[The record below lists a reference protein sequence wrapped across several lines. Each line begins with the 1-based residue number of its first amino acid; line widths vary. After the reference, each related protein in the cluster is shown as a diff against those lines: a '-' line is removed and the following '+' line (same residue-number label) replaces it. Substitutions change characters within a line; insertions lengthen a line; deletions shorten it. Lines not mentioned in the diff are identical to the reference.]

1 MKKINLACIIEDD
14 PVHQMLTQKYVELTG
29 LVDNLIVCKN
39 GKEAYNLLSALIAA
53 GEPVPEV
60 ILLDLNMPVWDGWQ
74 FLEEFLK
81 IPIEQKI
88 TIFILTSSIN
98 EDDFIKAEMYN
109 LSSNYL
115 IKPIK
120 LHELKTVLSKI
131 D

>member
-1 MKKINLACIIEDD
+1 MKKINLACIVEDD
-14 PVHQMLTQKYVELTG
+14 PVHQMLTQKYVKLTG
-29 LVDNLIVCKN
+29 LVDNLILCKN
-39 GKEAYNLLSALIAA
+39 GKEAYNLLSSLITA

-98 EDDFIKAEMYN
+98 EDDFIKAEMFN
-109 LSSNYL
+109 LSSKYL

-120 LHELKTVLSKI
+120 LDKLKTVLSDI
-131 D
+131 E

>member
-1 MKKINLACIIEDD
+1 MKKINLACIVEDD
-14 PVHQMLTQKYVELTG
+14 PVHQMLTQKYVKLTG
-29 LVDNLIVCKN
+29 LVDNLMVCKN
-39 GKEAYNLLSALIAA
+39 GKEAYNLLSSLITT

-81 IPIEQKI
+81 IPIKQKI

-98 EDDFIKAEMYN
+98 EDDFIKAEMFN

-120 LHELKTVLSKI
+120 VDKLKTVLSEI
-131 D
+131 